1 MTVPHRPHDA
11 HSGAVPEE
19 PEPPKRRLRLELWD
33 VACTLAVWT
42 VAVVVATTTTWPS
55 RLSGFTADICA
66 ADSCPPAPFGINYWI
81 YPVVWGGLGAACA
94 AAVIGPFVSLVK
106 GWYLFFWPLL
116 AIAIVAVSSVAGS
129 VMTAF
134 SEHYSG

>member
-42 VAVVVATTTTWPS
+42 VAVVVATTTTLPS
-55 RLSGFTADICA
+55 RLYGFTADICA